1 MTPTPI
7 NSVTGIESLISFGLQ
22 VFLAIWGA
30 FNHPTNPVPVAAA
43 PQMLATIHA
52 TPGLTDDHKAV
63 AKVAVDQ
70 AVAAYTAKAA

>member
-1 MTPTPI
+1 MTPVPI

-43 PQMLATIHA
+43 PAMLAMIHA
-52 TPGLTDDHKAV
+52 TPGLTEDHKA
-63 AKVAVDQ
+63 AATSAMDA
-70 AVAAYTAKAA
+70 AVASMKAA